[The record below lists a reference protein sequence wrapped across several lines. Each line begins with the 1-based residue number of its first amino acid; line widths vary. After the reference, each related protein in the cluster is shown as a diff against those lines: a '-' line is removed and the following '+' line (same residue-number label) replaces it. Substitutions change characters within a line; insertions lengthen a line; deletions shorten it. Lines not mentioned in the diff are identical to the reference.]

1 MKLTKKLTVEQKNQL
16 KNMVFVGRLA
26 SPDELSLTFIESPIT
41 ISEYGNKITF
51 YIKCLSEIPGEIE
64 EHFEYQN
71 KIFTG
76 NTNSYYNIRLLE
88 QYDIFMEREH
98 YVDLKPKVK
107 NLLENRLIIF
117 QLDPKDEFIYVDMKD
132 IEPIQ
137 PEQQYYLLP
146 GPKLKLSEDNKDLAD
161 KLVGNRRPI
170 GLDYYPDI
178 LTPAP
183 ELIIYDDYLYRVD
196 LECKSNPTT
205 YFQKELSEVKYIQL
219 SPEEKSQYLDV
230 MYDDYLYFVSAKNYD
245 YLWQKVE
252 NEGAVL
258 NDEIETEVVIGN
270 EEMREKTEKAP
281 SGLKVLPDDAY
292 QSELRFLEKLKYTIQ
307 KDFRIFHTDETLLN
321 FHLSVKTNS
330 ITILGGM
337 SGTGKTQLAK
347 AYAKALELPKE
358 NCLFIPITPSYQEPA
373 DILGYLNPQT
383 GLYHES
389 DTGLVSLLLEA
400 EAHPE
405 QLYMVIFD
413 EMNLSQ
419 VEHWFSPFLSLL
431 EVNDERELS
440 LFNEG
445 IQVFNG
451 KYKPKIKL
459 NDNLIFIGTANF
471 DETTKSFSDRL
482 LDRINI
488 IVPQKANFSDAIDFY
503 RHPIQADD
511 GRYEKLPVTTEMMRQ
526 TWMYQKDI
534 GLHLFTD
541 DEIYILDEIHRII
554 HEQDPQKGVSFRT
567 ALSIAE
573 YMFNIPMYGEK
584 PLISRKKAFDLQINQ
599 RILTKIKGIDTF
611 LEKLVGY
618 YDENNEYHNGLLTD
632 LFQSAAGK
640 RTSDFNES
648 IQTLKNKA
656 KEMNIYGFAN

>member
-270 EEMREKTEKAP
+270 EEMRKNREDNKRIESAAGRCLSIRASF
-281 SGLKVLPDDAY
+281 SGEAEIYDPERFPYLPYGRNFA
-292 QSELRFLEKLKYTIQ
+292 QFSSERKNKFHY
-307 KDFRIFHTDETLLN
+307 DFRRNVRHRKNTAG
-321 FHLSVKTNS
+321 KS
-330 ITILGGM
+330 IRKGIRA
-337 SGTGKTQLAK
+337 S
-347 AYAKALELPKE
+347 
-358 NCLFIPITPSYQEPA
+358 
-373 DILGYLNPQT
+373 
-383 GLYHES
+383 
-389 DTGLVSLLLEA
+389 
-400 EAHPE
+400 
-405 QLYMVIFD
+405 
-413 EMNLSQ
+413 
-419 VEHWFSPFLSLL
+419 
-431 EVNDERELS
+431 ERELS
-440 LFNEG
+440 FYPDYSLLSGACRYFRLF
-445 IQVFNG
+445 
-451 KYKPKIKL
+451 KPA
-459 NDNLIFIGTANF
+459 NRLI
-471 DETTKSFSDRL
+471 
-482 LDRINI
+482 
-488 IVPQKANFSDAIDFY
+488 P
-503 RHPIQADD
+503 
-511 GRYEKLPVTTEMMRQ
+511 
-526 TWMYQKDI
+526 
-534 GLHLFTD
+534 
-541 DEIYILDEIHRII
+541 
-554 HEQDPQKGVSFRT
+554 
-567 ALSIAE
+567 
-573 YMFNIPMYGEK
+573 
-584 PLISRKKAFDLQINQ
+584 
-599 RILTKIKGIDTF
+599 
-611 LEKLVGY
+611 
-618 YDENNEYHNGLLTD
+618 
-632 LFQSAAGK
+632 
-640 RTSDFNES
+640 
-648 IQTLKNKA
+648 
-656 KEMNIYGFAN
+656 